1 MSNVIP
7 LRPREVVSDPSDEAL
22 EQLEVRV
29 RQYFRYALESAMEET
44 WRDAHRSGGGS
55 MSVDTLGQTIGRAI
69 KAETARF
76 WSLQSQ

>member
-7 LRPREVVSDPSDEAL
+7 LRPGEVVLDPSVEVL

-29 RQYFRYALESAMEET
+29 RQYFRSALESAMERT

-55 MSVDTLGQTIGRAI
+55 MSVDTLGRLVGRAI
-69 KAETARF
+69 KAESARF
-76 WSLQSQ
+76 RSLQSQ